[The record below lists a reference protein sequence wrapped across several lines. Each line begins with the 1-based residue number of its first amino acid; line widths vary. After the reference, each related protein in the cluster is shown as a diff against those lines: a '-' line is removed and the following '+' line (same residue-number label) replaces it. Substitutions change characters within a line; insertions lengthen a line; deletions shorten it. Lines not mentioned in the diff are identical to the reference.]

1 MGETRVAIK
10 NPTQTIKR
18 GFTVKLLR
26 RTILTM
32 LILLALT
39 APALS
44 LAESDYETGDG
55 WIYRDGEL
63 KIVTNNGLINFLYHE
78 FDMIGDPQHKHTA
91 ADVDR
96 VIIGKDVTDIIID
109 YFIGDYN
116 PSTTSVEEGNESFI
130 IDNGW
135 VINQQTK
142 TLFGA
147 ANVKENKTRAVID
160 DLPTYI
166 EHIGMYAFSDC
177 RALRQ
182 ITIPDLVISI
192 GEFSFSGCDCLEN
205 ITLPSKVI
213 TIDNFAFS
221 ECTKLKRINLEA
233 AINSIGIAA
242 FHVCINLETPSI
254 YNTKIEVVQSNSFW
268 GCDKFHAVEFP
279 SSVNLVEDQAF
290 GHCTV
295 LSVLI
300 FNSDQLT
307 IEDGAFA
314 SCENIGKLIFT
325 KGKPTSIGNALFG
338 ETERTSDGKG
348 FIVHYYEESDKTIPY
363 PTLYYTAAYA
373 NEWAPNGETEWNGYT
388 IQQISQEE
396 LDAILAEARGG
407 EPPVAV
413 SSPAPANMQQV
424 ETPAPEETK
433 AEAMPTTEVEGILLA
448 VIGIAAIAVT
458 VVLMIRSRKTK

>member
-1 MGETRVAIK
+1 
-10 NPTQTIKR
+10 
-18 GFTVKLLR
+18 VKLLKR
-26 RTILTM
+26 IVLTM
-32 LILLALT
+32 LILLVLT
-39 APALS
+39 APAFS
-44 LAESDYETGDG
+44 LAETDYEAGDG
-55 WIYRDGEL
+55 WIYQDGEL
-63 KIVTNNGLINFLYHE
+63 KITTNNGLINFLYHE
-78 FDMIGDPQHKHTA
+78 FDMIGDPQHRHTA

-109 YFIGDYN
+109 YFIGDIN
-116 PSTTSVEEGNESFI
+116 PSITSVEEGNDTFI

-160 DLPTYI
+160 DLPAYI

-177 RALRQ
+177 SALRQ

-192 GEFSFSGCDCLEN
+192 GEFSFSGCDCLES

-221 ECTKLKRINLEA
+221 ECTKLKRIYFEA

-242 FHVCINLETPSI
+242 FHVCVNLETPSI

-268 GCDKFHAVEFP
+268 GCAQFQTVEVP

-325 KGKPTSIGNALFG
+325 KGKPTSIGHSLFG
-338 ETERTSDGKG
+338 ETEKTSDGKG
-348 FIVHYYEESDKTIPY
+348 FIVHYYEESDKIFSY

-396 LDAILAEARGG
+396 LDAILAEARGEATPVLTG
-407 EPPVAV
+407 TPTQTASPTTAPEPTETSPDKNEPDQATSATVEILLPSAIAAVAV
-413 SSPAPANMQQV
+413 
-424 ETPAPEETK
+424 
-433 AEAMPTTEVEGILLA
+433 GI
-448 VIGIAAIAVT
+448 
-458 VVLMIRSRKTK
+458 VVMLVVRKHRPKK

>member
-1 MGETRVAIK
+1 
-10 NPTQTIKR
+10 
-18 GFTVKLLR
+18 
-26 RTILTM
+26 M
-32 LILLALT
+32 LILLVLT
-39 APALS
+39 TPSLS

-55 WIYRDGEL
+55 WIYQDGEL

-78 FDMIGDPQHKHTA
+78 FDMRGDPQHKHTA

-109 YFIGDYN
+109 YFIGDIN
-116 PSTTSVEEGNESFI
+116 PSITSVEEGNDTFI

-160 DLPTYI
+160 DLPSYI

-192 GEFSFSGCDCLEN
+192 GEFSFSGCDSMES
-205 ITLPSKVI
+205 ITLPRNAT
-213 TIDNFAFS
+213 TIDACAFIH
-221 ECTKLKRINLEA
+221 CTKLKRINLEA
-233 AINSIGIAA
+233 AINSIGVAA
-242 FHVCINLETPSI
+242 FDACVNLETPSI
-254 YNTKIEVVQSNSFW
+254 YNTKIEVVHGNSFW
-268 GCDKFHAVEFP
+268 GCDQFQTVEFP
-279 SSVNLVEDQAF
+279 STLKRIENIAF
-290 GHCTV
+290 MLCER
-295 LSVLI
+295 LSTLI

-314 SCENIGKLIFT
+314 NCENVRKLIFT
-325 KGKPTSIGNALFG
+325 KGKPVSISSKMFNEDG
-338 ETERTSDGKG
+338 RTPDGKS
-348 FIVHYYEESDKTIPY
+348 FITYFYDTNGEIFPY

-373 NEWAPNGETEWNGYT
+373 DEWAPNGETECNGYT

-396 LDAILAEARGG
+396 LDAILAEARG
-407 EPPVAV
+407 E
-413 SSPAPANMQQV
+413 
-424 ETPAPEETK
+424 ETPEINNS
-433 AEAMPTTEVEGILLA
+433 PTPATDQQI
-448 VIGIAAIAVT
+448 
-458 VVLMIRSRKTK
+458 

>member
-1 MGETRVAIK
+1 MKQLQKTLFV
-10 NPTQTIKR
+10 
-18 GFTVKLLR
+18 LL
-26 RTILTM
+26 LL
-32 LILLALT
+32 LILSVPTFA
-39 APALS
+39 
-44 LAESDYETGDG
+44 LAESDYEAGDG
-55 WIYRDGEL
+55 WIYQDGEL

-116 PSTTSVEEGNESFI
+116 PSITSVEEGNDTFI

-147 ANVKENKTRAVID
+147 ANVKENKTRAIID

-166 EHIGMYAFSDC
+166 EHIGMYAFSEC
-177 RALRQ
+177 RDLRR
-182 ITIPDLVISI
+182 ITIPEGVVSI
-192 GEFSFSGCDCLEN
+192 GDSAFKECNTLEN
-205 ITLPSKVI
+205 ITLPSGLASIGVG
-213 TIDNFAFS
+213 AFDD
-221 ECTKLKRINLEA
+221 CTKLSQIKLEA

-242 FHVCINLETPSI
+242 FHACVNLETPSI
-254 YNTKIEVVQSNSFW
+254 YNTTIEVVQSNSFL
-268 GCDKFHAVEFP
+268 GCIQFQTVEVP
-279 SSVNLVEDQAF
+279 SSLNIVEDQAF
-290 GHCTV
+290 GQCKT

-314 SCENIGKLIFT
+314 NCENVRKLIFT

-373 NEWAPNGETEWNGYT
+373 NEWAPNGETEWNGYP

-396 LDAILAEARGG
+396 LDAILAEARGE
-407 EPPVAV
+407 EPQVV
-413 SSPAPANMQQV
+413 SATPPPTAAPLPTSTLQADTAQV
-424 ETPAPEETK
+424 TNKTNDAW
-433 AEAMPTTEVEGILLA
+433 MIA
-448 VIGIAAIAVT
+448 VIAFAVMVSAG
-458 VVLMIRSRKTK
+458 VVVVTIQLKKKPTKR